1 MADGDKASLSS
12 GHSRPVARLI
22 LRRAAMQTGATYRAT
37 LRWRR
42 EPSRSP
48 QRNGVRQLGAQA
60 EDALFEA
67 VMRAPGTTP
76 IGPVIAVRLF
86 GPLSVAVDGVLVGNW
101 TSARQRSLFGY
112 LLTHRRPWPPRD
124 VLMDVFW
131 PNSGP
136 VAARNSLNVAMHGL
150 RQTLRAVTD
159 APVIIYAEGGY
170 RLHPDIRLW
179 LDIEE
184 FDRYASAGRRH
195 ERNGQNESAA
205 EAYEF
210 AVTLYRGDFLA
221 DSLYEEWPS
230 AVRERL
236 RLAHLDVLGR
246 LSGLHFADGHY
257 AACADVCERIIE
269 CDSCREDAHRRLMLC
284 YSRQGQSHLA
294 LIQYRA
300 CVQALAR
307 ELGVGPDPATVALY
321 ERIRRH
327 ERV

>member
-1 MADGDKASLSS
+1 
-12 GHSRPVARLI
+12 
-22 LRRAAMQTGATYRAT
+22 MQTGTTYRAA

-48 QRNGVRQLGAQA
+48 RLNGVRQPGTQPEGMSSGA
-60 EDALFEA
+60 
-67 VMRAPGTTP
+67 VVPAPGA
-76 IGPVIAVRLF
+76 GPAITVRLF
-86 GPLSVAVDGVLVGNW
+86 GPLSVAIDGVLVENW
-101 TSARQRSLFGY
+101 TSIRQRSLFSY
-112 LLTHRRPWPPRD
+112 LLTHRQPWPPRD

-131 PNSGP
+131 PNSPP

-150 RQTLRAVTD
+150 RRTLKAVTD
-159 APVIIYAEGGY
+159 APVVIYADGGY

-195 ERNGQNESAA
+195 ERNNQSEPAA

-210 AVTLYRGDFLA
+210 AVTLYRGDFLVG
-221 DSLYEEWPS
+221 SLYEDWPS
-230 AVRERL
+230 AIRDRL
-236 RLAHLDVLGR
+236 RLAYLDVLGH
-246 LSGLHFADGHY
+246 LSGLHFADGRY
-257 AACADVCERIIE
+257 AACADVCGRIIE

>member
-1 MADGDKASLSS
+1 
-12 GHSRPVARLI
+12 
-22 LRRAAMQTGATYRAT
+22 MQTGATYWAT

-42 EPSRSP
+42 QPSRSP
-48 QRNGVRQLGAQA
+48 RLNGVGQLGAQPEGMSSGA
-60 EDALFEA
+60 A
-67 VMRAPGTTP
+67 VPAPGAGSA
-76 IGPVIAVRLF
+76 GPAITVRLF
-86 GPLSVAVDGVLVGNW
+86 GPLSVAVDGVLVENW

-112 LLTHRRPWPPRD
+112 LLTHRQPWPPRD

-131 PNSGP
+131 PDSRP

-150 RQTLRAVTD
+150 RRTLRTATD
-159 APVIIYAEGGY
+159 APVIIYADGGY

-179 LDIEE
+179 LDVEE
-184 FDRYASAGRRH
+184 FDRYARAGRRH
-195 ERNGQNESAA
+195 EREGDSEAAA

-230 AVRERL
+230 APRERL
-236 RLAHLDVLGR
+236 RLARLDVLGR
-246 LSGLHFADGHY
+246 LSDLHLAGGRY

-307 ELGVGPDPATVALY
+307 ELEVGPDPATVAMY